1 MATARPI
8 RHQRGLAAAQ
18 TLLRAWEEL
27 RGDMSQNDP
36 LASMLC
42 ASKVLQADDER
53 GAQAGLVVQGEDVNW
68 QSLDALVE
76 LAVYGMLTHRS
87 LAHDGGLLAGCRLC
101 QQSESMWQN
110 DLVGRLLRGREE
122 P

>member
-1 MATARPI
+1 
-8 RHQRGLAAAQ
+8 
-18 TLLRAWEEL
+18 
-27 RGDMSQNDP
+27 MSQNDP

-68 QSLDALVE
+68 HSLDGLVE

-87 LAHDGGLLAGCRLC
+87 LAHDGGLQTDCRLC
-101 QQSESMWQN
+101 QQSELMWQN
-110 DLVGRLLRGREE
+110 DLVGRLLRGRDEL
-122 P
+122 

>member
-1 MATARPI
+1 
-8 RHQRGLAAAQ
+8 
-18 TLLRAWEEL
+18 
-27 RGDMSQNDP
+27 MSQNDP

-53 GAQAGLVVQGEDVNW
+53 GTLAGLVVQGEDVNW
-68 QSLDALVE
+68 QSLDGLVE

-87 LAHDGGLLAGCRLC
+87 LAHDGGLLTGCRLC

-110 DLVGRLLRGREE
+110 DLVGRLLRGRDEL
-122 P
+122 